1 MSMSNSITRV
11 TTASVVG
18 WVQPDGHSIRYRNN
32 YSELKEVD
40 LLDSFKDYI
49 GKKVSLDISISFED
63 RLDN

>member
-1 MSMSNSITRV
+1 MSNSITRV
-11 TTASVVG
+11 TTASITG
-18 WVQPDGHSIRYRNN
+18 WIQPDGHSIRYRNN
-32 YSELKEVD
+32 LRELKEVD